1 MHEGV
6 VQWEGHRTLF
16 APALL
21 PGVEG
26 LYKVKVPA
34 PAQAGIYRLEVAAV
48 QEAVRWHE
56 PIKLIGEDLMIHVT
70 DGE

>member
-21 PGVEG
+21 PGAEG
-26 LYKVKVPA
+26 LYKVKVQA

-56 PIKLIGEDLMIHVT
+56 PIKLVGGDLMIHVT